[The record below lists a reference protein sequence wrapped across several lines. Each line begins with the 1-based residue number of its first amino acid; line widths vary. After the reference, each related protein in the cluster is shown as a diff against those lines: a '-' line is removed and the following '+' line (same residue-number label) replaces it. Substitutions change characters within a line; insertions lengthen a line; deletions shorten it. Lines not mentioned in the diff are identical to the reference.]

1 MNGRLDIDWPAL
13 EAALNTDLYGSGWCQ
28 RSTERRRS
36 WRHISEGGFDQRDY
50 KVVRLSWT
58 AARDFIVQHHY
69 SGSYASQKLR
79 YGLVRRTDD
88 ALVGVATF
96 GSPQREEV
104 LTNPLPGLDYTTA
117 TEWNRLVLLDEVD
130 GNAESFFGAQ
140 ALADAREEGVR
151 AVVTFADPVPRP
163 DVGMPGH
170 AGIIYQ
176 ALNADYC
183 GRATAGDLLV
193 LPSGAVLTRR
203 SVQKVRAWEQGAGG
217 VVRRFVDAGA
227 PRPEPGECGKAYLSR
242 AKAAVRPRICEH
254 PGNHRFVLRL
264 GTGREKRRIPLGF
277 EPRKYP
283 KHPDPMPTYR

>member
-1 MNGRLDIDWPAL
+1 MIGMDLAAIGKAVD
-13 EAALNTDLYGSGWCQ
+13 AALYESGWCQ
-28 RSTERRRS
+28 RSTDRVPS
-36 WRHISEGGFDQRDY
+36 WRHISEGGFNQRDY
-50 KVVRLSWT
+50 KVVRLPWT
-58 AARDFIVQHHY
+58 TARDFMVRHHY
-69 SGSYASQKLR
+69 SGTYASQKLR
-79 YGLVRRTDD
+79 YGLVRRADD
-88 ALVGVATF
+88 VLVGAATF

-117 TEWNRLVLLDEVD
+117 AEWNRLVLLDEVD
-130 GNAESFFGAQ
+130 ANAESWFGGQ
-140 ALADAREEGVR
+140 ALDDAHAEGLK
-151 AVVTFADPVPRP
+151 AAVTFADPVPRP

-193 LPSGAVLTRR
+193 LPNGTVLGRR
-203 SVQKVRAWEQGAGG
+203 VVQKIRAWERGSGG
-217 VVRRFVDAGA
+217 VVRRYVDAGA
-227 PRPEPGECGKAYLSR
+227 PAPEPGEDGKAYLRR
-242 AKAAVRPRICEH
+242 ANAAVRPRICKH

-264 GTGREKRRIPLGF
+264 GSGPQKRRIPLGEGF